1 MKPFPVSV
9 DIVAVVVAGGLGYW
23 YARRLLAKGV
33 RFDAKANARQF
44 PLIAGLGLVFVFGNT
59 VCLWILQ
66 HPALSWYLPLPVDY
80 YCVPI
85 GWIVDAA
92 LAAFLFMAVATL
104 AFSRHRLAAFA
115 LVAAGLAVVASGE
128 HILRHNPYF
137 RPVELGPPSVSADGV
152 ILQTIASTCGA
163 ASCANIARHYGIE
176 SSEREMVELLGTTEH
191 GTTDAQMVYGMR
203 SLGFRCVK
211 RRVPD
216 ADFTQLQGT
225 AILLVPFGADPLG
238 HAIAYMGREGD
249 KAEIWNPQGGKRMV
263 TQEQLGSVWQGHA
276 IEILP
281 GDGWEQAG

>member
-1 MKPFPVSV
+1 MKPFPIPV
-9 DIVAVVVAGGLGYW
+9 DIVVAVIAAGLGFW
-23 YARRLLAKGV
+23 YGRRLLARGM
-33 RFDAKANARQF
+33 RFDATANAKQF

-59 VCLWILQ
+59 IVLWVLQ
-66 HPALSWYLPLPVDY
+66 HPAFSWYLPLPVDY

-85 GWIVDAA
+85 GWAADAA

-104 AFSRHRLAAFA
+104 AGSRRRVTAVV
-115 LVAAGLAVVASGE
+115 LVAAGLVVVASGE

-137 RPVELGPPSVSADGV
+137 TPVELGPPNITADGV
-152 ILQTIASTCGA
+152 ILQTTASTCGA

-203 SLGFRCVK
+203 SLGFQCVK

-216 ADFTQLQGT
+216 ADFAQLRGP
-225 AILLVPFGADPLG
+225 AILLVPFGTDPLG
-238 HAIAYMGREGD
+238 HAVAYMGTDGD
-249 KAEIWNPQGGKRMV
+249 KAEIWNPQGGKRLV
-263 TQEQLGSVWQGHA
+263 TREQLRGTWQGHA

-281 GDGWEQAG
+281 GDGQGE